1 MTDPATILLVEDNP
15 DDESLTVNALGMGT
29 SATVKVARDGEAAL
43 NYLNNA
49 QELPR
54 LVLLDLELPEM
65 DGLNVLRRIREVERT
80 SLTPVVIL
88 TGFNSSDDVAA
99 GYRYGANSYI
109 RKPID
114 FDRFAEMIQQLALYW
129 LVMNEPPP
137 HVPDY

>member
-15 DDESLTVNALGMGT
+15 DDESLTVNALRMGT
-29 SATVKVARDGEAAL
+29 SATVNVARDGEAAL

>member
-1 MTDPATILLVEDNP
+1 MTDPVMILLVEDNP
-15 DDESLTVNALGMGT
+15 DDESLTVSALRMGT
-29 SATVKVARDGEAAL
+29 NVTVEVARDGEAAL
-43 NYLNNA
+43 HFLNQA

-65 DGLNVLRRIREVERT
+65 DGLTVLRRIREDDRT

-109 RKPID
+109 RKPVD
-114 FDRFAEMIQQLALYW
+114 FDRFADMIHQLTLYW
-129 LVMNEPPP
+129 IVMNEPPP
-137 HVPDY
+137 HSPDH

>member
-1 MTDPATILLVEDNP
+1 MTNPATILLVEDNP
-15 DDESLTVNALGMGT
+15 DDESLTVNALRMGT
-29 SATVKVARDGEAAL
+29 NATIEVARDGEAAL
-43 NYLNNA
+43 HFLNQA

-65 DGLNVLRRIREVERT
+65 DGLTVLRRIREDDRT

-109 RKPID
+109 RKPVD
-114 FDRFAEMIQQLALYW
+114 FDRFAAMIHQLTLYW
-129 LVMNEPPP
+129 IVMNEPPP
-137 HVPDY
+137 HAPDR